1 MAKVYTIIDFF
12 SIEDNGEPDQCWV
25 ANFSDKENA
34 IAAFESKLKEI
45 EALDADGKVSVA
57 SKTNENEKMTV
68 RELFE
73 SMLSGGFCFNFYNG
87 SQSDNWFVRGEEIQ
101 TDFNAE
107 RISWE

>member
-12 SIEDNGEPDQCWV
+12 SIEKYGEPDQCWV

-34 IAAFESKLKEI
+34 IAAFESKLKECK
-45 EALDADGKVSVA
+45 ALDADGRVA
-57 SKTNENEKMTV
+57 VATETNEKMSV

-73 SMLSGGFCFNFYNG
+73 SMLSGGFCFNFCNG